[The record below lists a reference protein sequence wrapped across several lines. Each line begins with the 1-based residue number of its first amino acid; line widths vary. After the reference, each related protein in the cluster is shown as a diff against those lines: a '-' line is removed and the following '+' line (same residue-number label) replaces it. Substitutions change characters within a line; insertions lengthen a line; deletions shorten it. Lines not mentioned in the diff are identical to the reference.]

1 MTLAASFDH
10 CVFVG
15 EHELIATGSV
25 LSCNPDRII
34 AKRIVLS
41 GHPFK
46 INKRVA
52 TIRYMFFNR
61 GRYISCLFFVWAGL
75 EASGYIEQQESIP
88 VGCVSLAFLILGGG
102 GGRTLLDRNPPRLGM
117 DLPLDRDPLGR
128 NMGPR
133 QRPPRRNIGPGSQ
146 TGNDIQRHPPGQND
160 WHTLVKTLPCAK
172 FRLRAVFKWF
182 VGGVVSADL
191 QMYVEN
197 EYDNEL

>member
-15 EHELIATGSV
+15 EHGLIATGSV

-61 GRYISCLFFVWAGL
+61 GGCTVSDTCSSIEIDARVVSYLFELVWK
-75 EASGYIEQQESIP
+75 P
-88 VGCVSLAFLILGGG
+88 VG
-102 GGRTLLDRNPPRLGM
+102 TLN
-117 DLPLDRDPLGR
+117 
-128 NMGPR
+128 NK
-133 QRPPRRNIGPGSQ
+133 
-146 TGNDIQRHPPGQND
+146 
-160 WHTLVKTLPCAK
+160 KT
-172 FRLRAVFKWF
+172 F
-182 VGGVVSADL
+182 
-191 QMYVEN
+191 Q
-197 EYDNEL
+197 